1 MATSP
6 QRTLED
12 VLGFNAS
19 ELRKD
24 WGWLLAWGIV
34 TILAGWLMLSH
45 LFIASVITVLFVGVA
60 AVIGGI
66 SQIVY
71 AFHSRR
77 QKGFPWIMLWG
88 VLSIIAGV
96 LICLNP
102 VVGTVT
108 LTLLIAS
115 YLVVGGIGKLLAASR
130 IKMVGR
136 GWLIFNGLV
145 NLGLAFVLFT
155 GWPGTGLFVP
165 GLFVGIDFII
175 YGIWIAMFAF
185 AVHNTPSGLGHAVP
199 ANM

>member
-1 MATSP
+1 MYTSSQ
-6 QRTLED
+6 QRLED

-19 ELRKD
+19 ELKKD

-34 TILAGWLMLSH
+34 TILAGWLMLSN
-45 LFIASVITVLFVGVA
+45 LFIASVVTVLFVGVA

-66 SQIVY
+66 SEIVY

-77 QKGFPWIMLWG
+77 QKGFPWMMLWG
-88 VLSIIAGV
+88 ALSVIAGV

-108 LTLLIAS
+108 LTMVIAA

-145 NLGLAFVLFT
+145 NLALAFVLFA
-155 GWPGTGLFVP
+155 GWPGTGLFAP
-165 GLFVGIDFII
+165 GLFVGIDFIM
-175 YGIWIAMFAF
+175 YGVWIAMFAF
-185 AVHNTPSGLGHAVP
+185 AVRNAPSGLGHGVP
-199 ANM
+199 AHS